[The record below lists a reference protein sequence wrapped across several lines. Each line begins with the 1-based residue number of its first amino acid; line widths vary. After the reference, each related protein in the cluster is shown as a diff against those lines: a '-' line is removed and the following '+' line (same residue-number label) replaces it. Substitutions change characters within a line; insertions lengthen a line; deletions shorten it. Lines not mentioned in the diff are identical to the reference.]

1 MKKKLLLLALAF
13 CLTAAACNGKNTSA
27 EEAPE
32 HNTQEPA
39 EDDREEEPSK
49 PEEADQEQKEDNAQ
63 AQKDGE
69 SQTPEP
75 SKEPEVTFT
84 DYSQE
89 IRDEENDGL
98 LLSVTENCPVITIE
112 GNEDISKKMNMVF
125 EQQHIT
131 NQDEIARK
139 VQEAKDYCKSLPEEE
154 AESWTGYGYG
164 MNYKVMYASPK
175 ILSIES
181 ESYDWQGSTHPNTWT
196 SSYCFDV
203 TNGDLLYLADVFT
216 DEAKARKIVEQH
228 ILDTITKDP
237 YKDAL
242 LDDYEAYVADV
253 MTENTFYF
261 NKKGLVVI
269 CNPYMVT
276 AYVAGT
282 IEVEVPYE
290 ELKDVMNEKY
300 IIEN

>member
-1 MKKKLLLLALAF
+1 MKKKLIWLALAF
-13 CLTAAACNGKNTSA
+13 CLMAAACNGKDKPAKDAS
-27 EEAPE
+27 EQ
-32 HNTQEPA
+32 NTQEPA
-39 EDDREEEPSK
+39 EGNRQEEPSK
-49 PEEADQEQKEDNAQ
+49 TEENGKEEENVKTE
-63 AQKDGE
+63 KDGE
-69 SQTPEP
+69 SRMTEP

-89 IRDEENDGL
+89 IRDEENDVL

-112 GNEDISKKMNMVF
+112 GNEDISQKMNMVF

-131 NQDEIARK
+131 NQDEIEKK
-139 VQEAKDYCKSLPEEE
+139 VQEAKDYLGSLPEEE
-154 AESWTGYGYG
+154 AGAWAGYGYG

-181 ESYDWQGSTHPNTWT
+181 ENYDWQGSTHPNTWT

-203 TNGDLLYLADVFT
+203 STGDLLYLADVFT
-216 DEAKARKIVEQH
+216 DEVKARKIVEQH

-242 LDDYEAYVADV
+242 LDDYEAYVPDV

-261 NKKGLVVI
+261 NKKGLVII

-290 ELKDVMNEKY
+290 ELKEVMNEKY
-300 IIEN
+300 II

>member
-1 MKKKLLLLALAF
+1 MKKKLLLIVLAF
-13 CLTAAACNGKNTSA
+13 CLMAAACNGKDKPA
-27 EEAPE
+27 KEVPE
-32 HNTQEPA
+32 QNMQEPA
-39 EDDREEEPSK
+39 EDSKQEEPSK
-49 PEEADQEQKEDNAQ
+49 TEGDNKEEKEENV
-63 AQKDGE
+63 KDKKEEE
-69 SQTPEP
+69 SQTSER

-89 IRDEENDGL
+89 IRDEKDDGL

-112 GNEDISKKMNMVF
+112 GNEDISQKMNMVF
-125 EQQHIT
+125 EQQHII

-139 VQEAKDYCKSLPEEE
+139 VQEAKDYRKSLPEEE
-154 AESWTGYGYG
+154 AGAWTGYGYG

-181 ESYDWQGSTHPNTWT
+181 ENYDWQGSTHPNTWT

-203 TNGDLLYLADVFT
+203 STGDLLYLADVFT
-216 DEAKARKIVEQH
+216 DEVKARKIVEQH

-276 AYVAGT
+276 AYAAGT

-290 ELKDVMNEKY
+290 ELKNVMNEKY
-300 IIEN
+300 IL

>member
-1 MKKKLLLLALAF
+1 MKKKLLLLILAF
-13 CLTAAACNGKNTSA
+13 CLMAAACNGKNTSA
-27 EEAPE
+27 EDAPE
-32 HNTQEPA
+32 QNTQEPA
-39 EDDREEEPSK
+39 KDDGQKEPSK
-49 PEEADQEQKEDNAQ
+49 AEEDGKQEKEDNAH
-63 AQKDGE
+63 AQEDEE
-69 SQTPEP
+69 SKGP

-89 IRDEENDGL
+89 IRDEENEGL

-112 GNEDISKKMNMVF
+112 GNEDISQKMNMVF

-139 VQEAKDYCKSLPEEE
+139 VQEAKDYRKSLPEEE

-164 MNYKVMYASPK
+164 MNYKVMYSSAK
-175 ILSIES
+175 ILSIEA
-181 ESYDWQGSTHPNTWT
+181 ENYDWQGSTHPNTWT

-203 TNGDLLYLADVFT
+203 TTGDLLYLSDVFT
-216 DEAKARKIVEQH
+216 DEAKARKIVEKH
-228 ILDTITKDP
+228 ILGTITEDP

-290 ELKDVMNEKY
+290 ELKDVMNEEY
-300 IIEN
+300 IMKN

>member
-1 MKKKLLLLALAF
+1 MKKKLLLLVLAF
-13 CLTAAACNGKNTSA
+13 CLMAASCNGKDKPA
-27 EEAPE
+27 KDAPE
-32 HNTQEPA
+32 ENMQEPA
-39 EDDREEEPSK
+39 EDSKQGEPSK
-49 PEEADQEQKEDNAQ
+49 TEKDDKQEKGEDVKAEAEGK
-63 AQKDGE
+63 

-89 IRDEENDGL
+89 IRDEENEGL

-112 GNEDISKKMNMVF
+112 GKEDISQKMNMVF

-139 VQEAKDYCKSLPEEE
+139 VQEAKDYRKSLPKEE
-154 AESWTGYGYG
+154 AESWAGYGYG

-181 ESYDWQGSTHPNTWT
+181 ENYDWQGSTHPNTWT

-203 TNGDLLYLADVFT
+203 STGDLLYLADVFT
-216 DEAKARKIVEQH
+216 DVVKARKIVEQH

-269 CNPYMVT
+269 CNPFMVT

-300 IIEN
+300 IMKN